1 MVIVKLRGENLLFF
15 GSFEMD
21 FHPRLN
27 VITGETGAGKS
38 VLVRAL
44 QALCG
49 MKDNYDLGNQFY
61 IEALISFSNQAQ
73 VKEKLTEM
81 GLETD
86 EVVVSLS
93 GGKRWVHRINGK
105 MYPRSVVN
113 ELLQEVA
120 RFHTQNSQNSLLRNN
135 YLLSMLDE
143 FGGNQEALT
152 LYTSVYRELKKMEQE
167 IEEYDLNDLKREIEF
182 LQEEVKRFERVS
194 ISEQEEKE
202 LEIRFKKASE
212 ARNLRRILSELMK
225 ILESDDLS
233 PMNSLRQIER
243 EISKYAEMLPQ
254 GFCDLIA
261 ELLRSSDEIS
271 RLCRNVIDDLEEEDL
286 DALEQKMWIYN
297 DLKRRYGPE
306 MKDVINYYDST
317 KQKLADLKLRFERLN
332 DISERIK
339 EIESQAFKLADRLH
353 ENRVKA
359 GQKIR
364 SEAERHLKDLSMNAK
379 LYFELLKT
387 DYLKNTGITSVELM
401 TITNPGSEPMPV
413 RTVASGGELSRL
425 MLSLELALASR
436 MNLGTLIFDE
446 IDSGISGMVGNILG
460 EKLKTVS
467 NRFQTVVVT
476 HLPQIARLAD
486 RHFVVEKRQTDKTQ
500 MSIKVLAEDER
511 NSELTRMVGGFTFKE

>member
-15 GSFEMD
+15 GSFEID
-21 FHPRLN
+21 FHPGLN

-49 MKDNYDLGNQFY
+49 VKDNYDLGGQFY
-61 IEALISFSNQAQ
+61 IEALISSSDQ

-105 MYPRSVVN
+105 MYPRSIVN
-113 ELLQEVA
+113 ELLQEFA

-135 YLLSMLDE
+135 CLLSMLDE
-143 FGGNQEALT
+143 FGSNKETLA
-152 LYTSVYRELKKMEQE
+152 LYTSVYKKLRKMEQE
-167 IEEYDLNDLKREIEF
+167 IKEYNLNDLKREIEF
-182 LQEEVKRFERVS
+182 LREEVKRFERVN

-202 LEIRFKKASE
+202 LEVRFKRASE
-212 ARNLRRILSELMK
+212 ARNLRRILSELME
-225 ILESDDLS
+225 ILENDDLS
-233 PMNSLRQIER
+233 PMNSLRQLER
-243 EISKYAEMLPQ
+243 EISKYAEMLPS

-271 RLCRNVIDDLEEEDL
+271 RLCRNVIDDLEEEDV
-286 DALEQKMWIYN
+286 DALEQRMWIYN

-306 MKDVINYYDST
+306 MKDVVNYYDSA

-332 DISERIK
+332 NISEEIK
-339 EIESQAFKLADRLH
+339 KIQDQAFKLADNLH
-353 ENRVKA
+353 ENRVEA
-359 GQKIR
+359 GKKIC

-379 LYFELLKT
+379 LYFELLRMNS
-387 DYLKNTGITSVELM
+387 LRSTGITSVELM
-401 TITNPGSEPMPV
+401 TITNAGSEPMPV
-413 RTVASGGELSRL
+413 RAVASGGELSRL
-425 MLSLELALASR
+425 MLSLELALADK

-446 IDSGISGMVGNILG
+446 IDSGISGMVGNVLG

-467 NRFQTVVVT
+467 NKFQTVVVT
-476 HLPQIARLAD
+476 HLPQIACLAD

-511 NSELTRMVGGFTFKE
+511 NSELTRMVGGLTFKKE